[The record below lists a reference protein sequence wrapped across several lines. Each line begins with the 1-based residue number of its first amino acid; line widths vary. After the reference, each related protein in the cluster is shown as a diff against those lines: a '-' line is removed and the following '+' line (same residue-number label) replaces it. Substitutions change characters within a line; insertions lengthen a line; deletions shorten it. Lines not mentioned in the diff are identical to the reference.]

1 MLDEVA
7 LLQRHALQ
15 MRSSALSVFLKIA
28 VRYQSSLDSPR
39 LMTVVPGDVDGL
51 NLLEVPADVQ
61 RDALDTPHHHG
72 LAVVVDPVLVGG
84 SAVSKDNRMKPP
96 PVERSI
102 FTARRALAGELEL
115 HTLAKGHTSLG
126 VLPTAYAVIGGEAV
140 DSSNPSSKNPGSVL
154 DEPTHQ
160 LVVGRDSQPQALL

>member
-1 MLDEVA
+1 M
-7 LLQRHALQ
+7 
-15 MRSSALSVFLKIA
+15 
-28 VRYQSSLDSPR
+28 
-39 LMTVVPGDVDGL
+39 MTVVPGDVDGL

-84 SAVSKDNRMKPP
+84 SAVPKDNRMKPP

-115 HTLAKGHTSLG
+115 HGLAPGHSSLG
-126 VLPTAYAVIGGEAV
+126 VLPAAYTVICGEAV
-140 DSSNPSSKNPGSVL
+140 DSLNPSSENPGSVF

-160 LVVGRDSQPQALL
+160 LVLGRDSPLQALL